1 MHTKMGP
8 VFVHMMI
15 VPELSHEDALLLR
28 HMMKTGLAQMHMMVA
43 LVQIHRW
50 VQLVPMHT
58 KVEWSDLIHSNQHQ
72 QYSHAQLEQLPELQ
86 VQVL

>member
-1 MHTKMGP
+1 MKTAP

-43 LVQIHRW
+43 PAQIHRW
-50 VQLVPMHT
+50 VQLVPMYAT
-58 KVEWSDLIHSNQHQ
+58 VVWPDLIHSNQHQ
-72 QYSHAQLEQLPELQ
+72 QYSHEQLEQLHELQ
-86 VQVL
+86 LQVF